1 MVAWSYSVIL
11 HLGWFEC
18 QSDCV
23 SFVGL
28 EYCVCLLHYR
38 MPPAKSSRGRP
49 ARQQQPSERQTRSRT
64 AAGRPAT
71 RSPARLPAALGAPPP
86 ECTVQQDFDEAP
98 GLQAVLLDDA
108 ASVRRA
114 WERDM
119 ERRMASSERML
130 HEIHAMVLALRPTP
144 AAAVAAPAASAAAG
158 SAAQLAAA
166 MAHGPPVPATSGA
179 VSDAA
184 PWPSYLTVEGLLNV
198 PGTNNV
204 DRQVPP
210 VMNVL
215 PGDTQEVVAACS
227 SSALPLHV
235 RIPDRLKAKIWAG
248 EYVDLALLLHDNF
261 AQPQDYALSVQSA
274 GDGQGPTLCVSPA
287 KGKTDV
293 LSFQQWLKAFEMFM
307 SVYLVHPGHLPSAP
321 HMLKYIETVRN
332 LYERGGNWHAY
343 DEAFRSLRQ
352 QRGWAWDSVN
362 WELWMNASQ
371 SPARRVF
378 PSGGSPFPGKG
389 KARPRSA
396 SPCFIYNR
404 GGSCRADTC
413 RFTHKCRRC
422 NGPHPLSRCRAPE
435 KRYSSSSPPPP
446 NPPAGPSSAPGPP
459 AWSRK

>member
-1 MVAWSYSVIL
+1 MSVYWVT
-11 HLGWFEC
+11 G
-18 QSDCV
+18 
-23 SFVGL
+23 
-28 EYCVCLLHYR
+28 CLLQNHR
-38 MPPAKSSRGRP
+38 GDDLLASSSRRIVRHDHALLPDVLP
-49 ARQQQPSERQTRSRT
+49 AR
-64 AAGRPAT
+64 G
-71 RSPARLPAALGAPPP
+71 PAALGAPPP
-86 ECTVQQDFDEAP
+86 ECTVQQDFDDAP

-119 ERRMASSERML
+119 ENRMASSERML
-130 HEIHAMVLALRPTP
+130 HEIHAMVLALRPAP
-144 AAAVAAPAASAAAG
+144 AAAAPAASAPAG

-179 VSDAA
+179 VSDSA

-210 VMNVL
+210 IMHVL
-215 PGDTQEVVAACS
+215 PGDTQEMVAACS

-248 EYVDLALLLHDNF
+248 EYDDLALLLHDNF
-261 AQPQDYALSVQSA
+261 AQPQDYALSIQSA

-287 KGKTDV
+287 KGKIEV

-332 LYERGGNWHAY
+332 LSERGDNWQAY

-362 WELWMNASQ
+362 SELWMNASQ

-389 KARPRSA
+389 KARPRST
-396 SPCFIYNR
+396 SPCFTYNR
-404 GGSCRADTC
+404 GGSCRETRVALPTNAAVVTVP
-413 RFTHKCRRC
+413 THR
-422 NGPHPLSRCRAPE
+422 PV
-435 KRYSSSSPPPP
+435 
-446 NPPAGPSSAPGPP
+446 AGPLRSGTVPVPPSIQSSCRTVLCP
-459 AWSRK
+459 WSARLVSEVGCPHLFVPSRLPLLSMGITTI

>member
-28 EYCVCLLHYR
+28 EYCVCLLGYR

-49 ARQQQPSERQTRSRT
+49 ARQQQPSERQTCSRT

-71 RSPARLPAALGAPPP
+71 RSPAALGAPPP
-86 ECTVQQDFDEAP
+86 ECTVQQDFDDAP

-119 ERRMASSERML
+119 ERWMASSERML
-130 HEIHAMVLALRPTP
+130 HEIHTMVLALRPT
-144 AAAVAAPAASAAAG
+144 SAAAG

-166 MAHGPPVPATSGA
+166 MAQGPPVPATSGT

-215 PGDTQEVVAACS
+215 PGDTQEMVAACS

-274 GDGQGPTLCVSPA
+274 GNGQGPTLCVSPA
-287 KGKTDV
+287 KGKAEV

-321 HMLKYIETVRN
+321 HLLKNIETVRN
-332 LYERGGNWHAY
+332 LYEHGGNWHAY
-343 DEAFRSLRQ
+343 DEAFCSLHQ

-378 PSGGSPFPGKG
+378 PSGGF
-389 KARPRSA
+389 A
-396 SPCFIYNR
+396 
-404 GGSCRADTC
+404 
-413 RFTHKCRRC
+413 
-422 NGPHPLSRCRAPE
+422 LSRQ
-435 KRYSSSSPPPP
+435 
-446 NPPAGPSSAPGPP
+446 G
-459 AWSRK
+459 

>member
-1 MVAWSYSVIL
+1 MGYSLFLSAI
-11 HLGWFEC
+11 
-18 QSDCV
+18 
-23 SFVGL
+23 
-28 EYCVCLLHYR
+28 YIYIKK
-38 MPPAKSSRGRP
+38 KSSRGRP
-49 ARQQQPSERQTRSRT
+49 ARQQQPSDRQTRSRT

-86 ECTVQQDFDEAP
+86 ECTVQQDFDNAP
-98 GLQAVLLDDA
+98 GLLDDA

-144 AAAVAAPAASAAAG
+144 ATAAAAPAASAAAG

-166 MAHGPPVPATSGA
+166 MAHEPPVPATSGA

-287 KGKTDV
+287 KGKTEV